1 MKSFIITVN
10 GHYWPYVLTGSV
22 EELKNKLTSFGARIK
37 GGYRCNV
44 KDIHNIYTKTLKVE
58 LDVLHYNTKVAD
70 SLDKQ
75 IHEVIRTFDTDE
87 ATDFLHSFDYRH
99 MRERIAAKY
108 PIAIQ
113 LEILIS
119 DEESSRNRVL
129 PLSGLSEQSFWHCL
143 GHHVGPI
150 KYRKP

>member
-44 KDIHNIYTKTLKVE
+44 KDIHNIYNAALKVE

-75 IHEVIRTFDTDE
+75 IHEVIRAFDTDE
-87 ATDFLHSFDYRH
+87 ATRFLRTYDYEN
-99 MRERIAAKY
+99 MRARIASKY
-108 PIAIQ
+108 PITIQ
-113 LEILIS
+113 LEVLIS
-119 DEESSRNRVL
+119 DEESSRNRVF
-129 PLSGLSEQSFWHCL
+129 PLSRLSEPAFWHCL